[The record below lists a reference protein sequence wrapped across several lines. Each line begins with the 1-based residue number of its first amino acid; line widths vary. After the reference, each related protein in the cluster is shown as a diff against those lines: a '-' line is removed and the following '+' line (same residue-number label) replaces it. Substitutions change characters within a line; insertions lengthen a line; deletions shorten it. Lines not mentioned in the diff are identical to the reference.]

1 MPSEEVAETRKD
13 ERGVV
18 DDPGWGERAL
28 LDAQQRGEEG
38 EEEEEAEAEV
48 KGEEEDQE
56 MEEADE

>member
-1 MPSEEVAETRKD
+1 MAETRKD